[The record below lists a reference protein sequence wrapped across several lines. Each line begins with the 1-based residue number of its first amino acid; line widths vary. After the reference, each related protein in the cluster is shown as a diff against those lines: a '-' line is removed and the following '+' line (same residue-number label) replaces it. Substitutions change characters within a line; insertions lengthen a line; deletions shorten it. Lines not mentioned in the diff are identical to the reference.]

1 MSINYSFIVPVYNRP
16 EEVRELLQ
24 SILEQENYKRTF
36 EVVLVEDGSQ
46 NTSQSV
52 VETFMPLLEKGMITL
67 TYLKK
72 KNTGPGDSRNYGM
85 RHAWE
90 IIILFWTLIVFCHQ
104 AI

>member
-52 VETFMPLLEKGMITL
+52 VETFKPLLEKGMITL

-72 KNTGPGDSRNYGM
+72 KNTGQVTPAIM
-85 RHAWE
+85 ECVTPWE